1 MEFNKDGKI
10 DRYYNLDEILKLDL
24 DKEVKENLEQ
34 KFGKR
39 IYFDSN
45 GSCKIGKLCGI
56 EKNYQLGMI
65 YYIISSPDEKKI
77 FIPINQSIT
86 VVSTMEH

>member
-86 VVSTMEH
+86 VV

>member
-65 YYIISSPDEKKI
+65 YYIILSPDEKKI

-86 VVSTMEH
+86 VV